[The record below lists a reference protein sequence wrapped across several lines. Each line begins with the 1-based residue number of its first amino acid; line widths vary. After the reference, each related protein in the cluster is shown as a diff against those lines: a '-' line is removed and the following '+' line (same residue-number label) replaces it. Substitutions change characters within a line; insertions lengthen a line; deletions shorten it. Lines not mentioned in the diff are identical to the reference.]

1 MAQSK
6 IIVGLEIGTS
16 KTCMVVGEVRP
27 DATAT
32 ILGIGEVPSAGV
44 RKGEI
49 TDQSMARQCVCDAW
63 QIAQDHADVDI
74 LNVFLS
80 VTGEHIYGSNSLG
93 AYRLPD
99 NETIIT
105 EEHAERAR
113 EKADKIEI
121 PADRFT
127 INREPGEFLI
137 DGGGNTRHPVGLSG
151 RTLDVSSHVI
161 HGIKTRLQNSLLCVR
176 QVPLE
181 VVDLVFAPLATAQL
195 ALGRAEKQAG
205 ALLIDIGGGTSDF
218 ICYKSGDIVAS
229 GCIPIGGYTINQNI
243 ASIADQR
250 ITFKTAEVLKCTA
263 GDADGDENDRS
274 LTHYKSDLGMHEV
287 SLERGKLN
295 AVIRKTLLEVFLAIR
310 ERIPADLRQSRAY
323 NVYLTGG
330 TSLLP
335 NIAKLAAEVFGV
347 KAYSPSKL
355 EGERHAYLN
364 DPRYCTAIGL
374 IRYAQRYDDP
384 DIFPANRNMLARI
397 LDFFRGRK

>member
-74 LNVFLS
+74 VDVYLS
-80 VTGEHIYGSNSLG
+80 ITGKHIYGEDSIG

-99 NETIIT
+99 NESIIT
-105 EEHAERAR
+105 DEHAALAR
-113 EKADKIEI
+113 EKAEKIEI
-121 PADRFT
+121 PADRFV
-127 INREPGEFLI
+127 INREPGEYTI
-137 DGGGNTRHPVGLSG
+137 DGGDNTRHPAGLSG
-151 RTLDVSSHVI
+151 RTIDVSSHVI

-176 QVPLE
+176 KVPLE
-181 VVDLVFAPLATAQL
+181 VTELVFAPLATAQL
-195 ALGRAEKQAG
+195 ALGRTEKQAG
-205 ALLIDIGGGTSDF
+205 ALLIDIGGGTSDY
-218 ICYKSGDIVAS
+218 ILYKNGNILVS
-229 GCIPIGGYTINQNI
+229 GCIPIGGYTINDDI
-243 ASIADQR
+243 MALSDQR
-250 ITFKTAEVLKCTA
+250 IKFKAAEVLKCTEGNA
-263 GDADGDENDRS
+263 IGDRNDRS
-274 LTHYKSDLGMHEV
+274 LVHYRSELGMHEV

-295 AVIRKTLLEVFLAIR
+295 AIIIDRLEDIFV
-310 ERIPADLRQSRAY
+310 RIFNKVPPELRHSRTY

-335 NIAKLAAEVFGV
+335 NIARLAAGIFGV
-347 KAYSPSKL
+347 KVFAPNAL
-355 EGERHAYLN
+355 EGERHAYLQ

-374 IRYAQRYDDP
+374 IRYAQRQDDS
-384 DIFPANRNMLARI
+384 DIFPTGANPIKR
-397 LDFFRGRK
+397 FFNFLLGR